1 VEGAEVAV
9 VLMGAKSGA
18 EGSFNCSKP
27 VEDFPKAA
35 KAADQLESDD
45 VTKTLFEGVLDVL
58 ESAAPMTLDGLGSC
72 ACCSEFVVPVVPN
85 VPALGV
91 LDDTASTT
99 FDGLEGCVC
108 FLESIAPAAL
118 KAPGTSNTTQ
128 GGYVPVPPQR
138 PGALHL
144 EIPSCSF
151 SISGSFSC
159 SSPGTIVSG
168 SADLARLVTL
178 TSSHQSRCLF
188 LTMMA
193 VSSRIAS

>member
-18 EGSFNCSKP
+18 DGSFNCSKP

-45 VTKTLFEGVLDVL
+45 VTKTLFVGVLDVL
-58 ESAAPMTLDGLGSC
+58 EGAAPMTLDGLGSC

-91 LDDTASTT
+91 LGDTASTT
-99 FDGLEGCVC
+99 FDCLEGCVW
-108 FLESIAPAAL
+108 FLESI
-118 KAPGTSNTTQ
+118 APGTSNTTQ

-144 EIPSCSF
+144 EISSCSF
-151 SISGSFSC
+151 SFSGSFSC